1 MREYTFLF
9 KENNTDDRD
18 CVKYV
23 KLDSIK
29 KKHLC
34 IDSRFNVHGACF
46 SMSLKGDVAYEDITT
61 ILTKE
66 EYEILC
72 NPVGADLSG
81 IIAKLESEENEELFE
96 KIKLEEREYL
106 MDEYGFD
113 DGDIDMIFDNYS
125 LDYRDR
131 GVVGCVFKDIY
142 DCGYEEAW
150 SLGYVKQDDYIMQNY
165 FNFEEFGEDLAN
177 DEYHVLLDDGRVVCL
192 NY

>member
-9 KENNTDDRD
+9 KENGTDDRD

-23 KLDSIK
+23 ELDSIK

-34 IDSRFNVHGACF
+34 IDNHFNVYGACF

-66 EYEILC
+66 EYETLC
-72 NPVGADLSG
+72 NPIGVDLSS
-81 IIAKLESEENEELFE
+81 IIVKLESEENEELFE

-113 DGDIDMIFDNYS
+113 EDDIDKIFGNYG

-131 GVVGCVFKDIY
+131 GVVGCVFKDTY
-142 DCGYEEAW
+142 DAGYEEAW
-150 SLGYVKQDDYIMQNY
+150 SLGYVDVKDSIASRY
-165 FNFEEFGEDLAN
+165 FDFEAFGEDIAD
-177 DEYHVLLDDGRVVCL
+177 DEYHVLLDDGRVVSL

>member
-9 KENNTDDRD
+9 KENDTDDRD

-23 KLDSIK
+23 DLDNIK
-29 KKHLC
+29 KKRLC
-34 IDSRFNVHGACF
+34 IDHHFNVHGACF
-46 SMSLKGDVAYEDITT
+46 SMSLKGDVDYEEITT
-61 ILTKE
+61 ILTKD
-66 EYEILC
+66 EYETLC
-72 NPVGADLSG
+72 NPDGSDLSG

-113 DGDIDMIFDNYS
+113 DDDIDMIFDNYS
-125 LDYRDR
+125 LDYQDR
-131 GVVGCVFKDIY
+131 GVVGCVFKDTY

-150 SLGYVKQDDYIMQNY
+150 SLGYVKDDDLIVSRY
-165 FNFEEFGEDLAN
+165 FDFEAFGEDLAD
-177 DEYHVLLDDGRVVCL
+177 DEYHVLLNDGRVVSL